1 VNVSGQP
8 DAGGTWL
15 NLVSLDFRCSFVYDC
30 RLDESKGREC
40 QFPRSGIVLK
50 IGDTVLE
57 PKKFSKRKGP
67 RRKEFRM
74 DRKFF
79 PILFTIFLFLVP
91 WFVGDSSAEKA
102 EPGVKPMVLKASIQT
117 PANMPFAQILYWWL
131 DEVEKRSGGRI
142 KFERYPGESLA
153 KAAEQLDALES
164 GMADVSLFVTTYT
177 PGKIPLNTL
186 TALPFSLEHAWVN
199 ATSYYQLIQ
208 GVPEVKAEYTKH
220 NIRLVSSYATGPYYL
235 FSSKPIRTFGD
246 FKGKKIIATGPVA
259 ELLKAAGAAPLGVVI
274 TESYESLQRGT
285 ADGAV
290 FGPSA
295 GGTYN
300 VDEVCKNLL
309 TLPLGGICGPIGMN
323 MNTWNRIPKDMQAMI
338 DNLVPEHA
346 KALHKIY
353 QIDGD
358 GKFMDRFKKGGVQI
372 VEPSPELMSEMR
384 KIARETVWKKWAN
397 DQEKRKLP
405 GNKVLD
411 TYLKLIEQ
419 NTAANPFK
427 G

>member
-1 VNVSGQP
+1 MNRKHGQ
-8 DAGGTWL
+8 
-15 NLVSLDFRCSFVYDC
+15 
-30 RLDESKGREC
+30 
-40 QFPRSGIVLK
+40 
-50 IGDTVLE
+50 
-57 PKKFSKRKGP
+57 
-67 RRKEFRM
+67 
-74 DRKFF
+74 
-79 PILFTIFLFLVP
+79 ILLTILLFLGTGLLGES
-91 WFVGDSSAEKA
+91 WAQKA
-102 EPGVKPMVLKASIQT
+102 ESTAKPMVLKASIQT

-177 PGKIPLNTL
+177 PGKVPLNTL
-186 TALPFSLEHAWVN
+186 TALPFSLKYSWVN

-208 GVPEVKAEYTKH
+208 EMPEVKAEYTKH
-220 NIRLVSSYATGPYYL
+220 NIRLVSSYATGPYYV
-235 FSSKPIRTFGD
+235 FSTKQIRTFSD

-285 ADGAV
+285 ADGAI

-295 GGTYN
+295 AGTYN
-300 VDEVCKNLL
+300 MDEVCKFLL
-309 TLPLGGICGPIGMN
+309 TLPLGGVCGPIGMN
-323 MNTWNRIPKDMQAMI
+323 LNTWNRLPKDIQTMI

-358 GKFMDRFKKGGVQI
+358 GKYMERFKKGGVQI
-372 VEPSPELMSEMR
+372 TEPPPELMSEMR
-384 KIARETVWKKWAN
+384 KIAQDTVWAKWAN

-405 GNKVLD
+405 GKKVLEAF
-411 TYLKLIEQ
+411 LKLIDK
-419 NTAANPFK
+419 NTAANPFQ
-427 G
+427 

>member
-1 VNVSGQP
+1 MFQ
-8 DAGGTWL
+8 
-15 NLVSLDFRCSFVYDC
+15 
-30 RLDESKGREC
+30 
-40 QFPRSGIVLK
+40 
-50 IGDTVLE
+50 
-57 PKKFSKRKGP
+57 KRWYA
-67 RRKEFRM
+67 
-74 DRKFF
+74 
-79 PILFTIFLFLVP
+79 LFALLIFLALP
-91 WFVGDSSAEKA
+91 ASSWAQQA
-102 EPGVKPMVLKASIQT
+102 PASAKPMILKASIQT

-186 TALPFSLEHAWVN
+186 TALPFSLKYAWVN
-199 ATSYYQLIQ
+199 ATSYYQLVQ
-208 GVPEVKAEYTKH
+208 EVPEVKAEFTKH
-220 NIRLVSSYATGPYYL
+220 NVRVVSSYGTGPYYV
-235 FSSKPIRTFGD
+235 FSTKPIRTFGD

-259 ELLKAAGAAPLGVVI
+259 ELLKAAGAAPLGIVI

-295 GGTYN
+295 AGTYN
-300 VDEVCKNLL
+300 MDEVCKHLL
-309 TLPLGGICGPIGMN
+309 MLPVGGVCGPIGMN
-323 MNTWNRIPKDMQAMI
+323 MNTWNLLPKDIQTMI

-346 KALHKIY
+346 KADHRIY
-353 QIDGD
+353 QIEGD
-358 GKFMDRFKKGGVQI
+358 EKFMERFRTRGVQI
-372 VEPSPELMSEMR
+372 LEPSPELSAEMR
-384 KIARETVWKKWAN
+384 KIAQEVVWGKWAN

-405 GNKVLD
+405 GKKVLEA
-411 TYLKLIEQ
+411 YLKLLEK

-427 G
+427 

>member
-1 VNVSGQP
+1 M
-8 DAGGTWL
+8 
-15 NLVSLDFRCSFVYDC
+15 
-30 RLDESKGREC
+30 SK
-40 QFPRSGIVLK
+40 
-50 IGDTVLE
+50 
-57 PKKFSKRKGP
+57 KKWYTLFA
-67 RRKEFRM
+67 
-74 DRKFF
+74 
-79 PILFTIFLFLVP
+79 ILIFLALP
-91 WFVGDSSAEKA
+91 AASWAQTAPTSA
-102 EPGVKPMVLKASIQT
+102 KPMILKASIQT

-186 TALPFSLEHAWVN
+186 TALPFSLKYAWVN
-199 ATSYYQLIQ
+199 ATSYYQLVQ
-208 GVPEVKAEYTKH
+208 EVPEVKAEYTKH
-220 NIRLVSSYATGPYYL
+220 NVRVVSGYGTGPYYV
-235 FSSKPIRTFGD
+235 FSTKPIRAFSD
-246 FKGKKIIATGPVA
+246 FKGKKIIVTGPAA
-259 ELLKAAGAAPLGVVI
+259 ELLKAAGAAPLGIVI

-295 GGTYN
+295 AGTYN
-300 VDEVCKNLL
+300 MDEVCKYLL
-309 TLPLGGICGPIGMN
+309 MLPVGGVCGPIGMN
-323 MNTWNRIPKDMQAMI
+323 MNTWNRLPKDIQAMI

-346 KALHKIY
+346 KADHRIY

-358 GKFMDRFKKGGVQI
+358 GKFMERFKTRGVQI
-372 VEPSPELMSEMR
+372 SEPSPELSAEMR
-384 KIARETVWKKWAN
+384 KIAQDVVWGKWAN

-405 GNKVLD
+405 GKKVLEA
-411 TYLKLIEQ
+411 YLKILEK

-427 G
+427 

>member
-1 VNVSGQP
+1 MFQ
-8 DAGGTWL
+8 
-15 NLVSLDFRCSFVYDC
+15 
-30 RLDESKGREC
+30 
-40 QFPRSGIVLK
+40 
-50 IGDTVLE
+50 
-57 PKKFSKRKGP
+57 KRWYA
-67 RRKEFRM
+67 
-74 DRKFF
+74 
-79 PILFTIFLFLVP
+79 LFALLIFLALP
-91 WFVGDSSAEKA
+91 ASSWAQQA
-102 EPGVKPMVLKASIQT
+102 PASAKPMILKASIQT

-186 TALPFSLEHAWVN
+186 TALPFSLKYAWVN
-199 ATSYYQLIQ
+199 ATSYYQLVQ
-208 GVPEVKAEYTKH
+208 EVPEVKAEFTKH
-220 NIRLVSSYATGPYYL
+220 NVRVVSSYGTGPYYV
-235 FSSKPIRTFGD
+235 FSTKPIRTFGD

-259 ELLKAAGAAPLGVVI
+259 ELLKAAGAAPLGIVI

-295 GGTYN
+295 AGTYN
-300 VDEVCKNLL
+300 MDEVCKHLL
-309 TLPLGGICGPIGMN
+309 MLPVGGVCGPIGMN
-323 MNTWNRIPKDMQAMI
+323 MNTWNRLPKDIQTMI

-346 KALHKIY
+346 KADHRIY
-353 QIDGD
+353 QIEGD
-358 GKFMDRFKKGGVQI
+358 EKFMERFRTRGVQI
-372 VEPSPELMSEMR
+372 LEPSPELSAEMR
-384 KIARETVWKKWAN
+384 KIAQEVVWGKWAN

-405 GNKVLD
+405 GKKVMEA
-411 TYLKLIEQ
+411 YLKLLEK

-427 G
+427 